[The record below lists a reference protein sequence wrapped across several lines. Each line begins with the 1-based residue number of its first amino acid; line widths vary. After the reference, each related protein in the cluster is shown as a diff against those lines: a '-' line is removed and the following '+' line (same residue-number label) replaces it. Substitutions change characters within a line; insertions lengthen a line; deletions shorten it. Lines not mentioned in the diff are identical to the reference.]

1 MFASALDLSEE
12 KIWET
17 SWLNKQYVYV
27 CMWGWGGREL
37 LNKTQE
43 KSLQSTFI

>member
-27 CMWGWGGREL
+27 CMWGGGAGVTE
-37 LNKTQE
+37 
-43 KSLQSTFI
+43 